1 MNKAVIF
8 DLDGTLALIDD
19 RRKLAARPDGKIN
32 WKVFFDP
39 KNIQLDQPNIPVIKM
54 FNLLKNAG
62 HKMIVFS
69 GRDSINKNATK
80 DWLTKHGIE
89 PDILRMRPEGSFTPD
104 DKLKRDW
111 LHELPE
117 IGINIEDIVC
127 IFDDRD
133 KVVKM
138 WRNEGLTCMQ
148 VNYGNF

>member
-19 RRKLAARPDGKIN
+19 RRALATRPDGKIN

-39 KNIQLDQPNIPVIKM
+39 KNIQLDQPNIPVIEM

-80 DWLTKHGIE
+80 DWLAKHGIE

-117 IGINIEDIVC
+117 IGINTEDIVC

-148 VNYGNF
+148 VAEGNF

>member
-8 DLDGTLALIDD
+8 DLDGTLAIIDD
-19 RRKLAARPDGKIN
+19 RRALAAKPDGKIN

-39 KNIQLDQPNIPVIKM
+39 KNIQLDQPNIPVIEM

-80 DWLTKHGIE
+80 DWLAKHDIE

-117 IGINIEDIVC
+117 IGINIKDILC

-148 VNYGNF
+148 VAEGNF